1 MDVLREYHPH
11 VVARY
16 AYARH
21 ALVEALNQA
30 GVSAGST
37 VLLPAF
43 ICRDVLASVHA
54 LNAHVAFYDVDEQL
68 RPRQLDQCPAATA
81 VLAVNY
87 FGFPQD
93 LAPFREYC
101 TRHHARLIEDNAHGL
116 FSRDS
121 SGALLGTRG
130 DYGILSMRKT
140 FHVTTGSALL
150 AATNTDST
158 VPRYCLDHVDSP
170 FDQLRYHLSRLER
183 KTTLPFMSMMRAII
197 RVARQLAGR
206 PSVLL
211 SSAREEHE
219 LPTQHAIGCTSN
231 QILDKQ
237 DPARESERRRSLF
250 IRLCKE
256 VGHVPGVT
264 LLYDRLEAGV
274 VPYGIPFRADTHAA
288 TEVTKIVRRYHVTT
302 MTWPALPEQ
311 VAAQAPNH
319 YRNVWLVN
327 FI

>member
-1 MDVLREYHPH
+1 MDVLREYSPH

-21 ALVEALNQA
+21 ALVDALKQA

-54 LNAHVAFYDVDEQL
+54 LNAHVTFYDVDERL
-68 RPRQLDQCPAATA
+68 RPRQLDLYPAAA
-81 VLAVNY
+81 AIVAVNY

-101 TRHHARLIEDNAHGL
+101 ARYRARLIEDNAHGL
-116 FSRDS
+116 FSRDN

-130 DYGILSMRKT
+130 DFGILSMRKT
-140 FHVTTGSALL
+140 FHVSTGAALL
-150 AATNTDST
+150 AAANTGAT
-158 VPRYCLDHVDSP
+158 IPHYCLDHVDSP
-170 FDQLRYHLSRLER
+170 IDQLRFRLSRLER
-183 KTTLPFMSMMRAII
+183 KTSLPLMPLMRSII
-197 RVARQLAGR
+197 RLGRRLAGK
-206 PSVLL
+206 PAVLM

-231 QILDKQ
+231 RVLDKQ
-237 DPARESERRRSLF
+237 DPAREAERRRSLF
-250 IRLCKE
+250 IRLCPE
-256 VGHVPGVT
+256 VGRVPGVT
-264 LLYDRLEAGV
+264 LLFDHLDSDV
-274 VPYGIPFRADTHAA
+274 VPYGIPFRADAHAA
-288 TEVTKIVRRYHVTT
+288 SQVAKIVRRYHVTT
-302 MTWPALPEQ
+302 MTWPALPEL
-311 VAAQAPNH
+311 VEAQAPNH